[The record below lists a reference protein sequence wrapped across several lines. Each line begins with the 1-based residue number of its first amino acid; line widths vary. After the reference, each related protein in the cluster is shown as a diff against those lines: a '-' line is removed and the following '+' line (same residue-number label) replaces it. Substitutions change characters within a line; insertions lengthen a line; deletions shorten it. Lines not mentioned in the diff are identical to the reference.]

1 MQTFYM
7 GHWIPEYAAQFL
19 IVLTGFALMFQAYR
33 IAGIL
38 FLLAMGSIFMPVI
51 LQILQPLA
59 WEAAQQAPTAITS
72 EITRGIGAPEWA
84 QGIVGALVSIV
95 AVYMVFVIVVLG
107 IVRWIFGRD
116 TFSHV
121 MSSLLV
127 EPVRFLLASPFLLIA
142 WLFRRVAR
150 RR

>member
-7 GHWIPEYAAQFL
+7 GHWIPEYAAQFM
-19 IVLTGFALMFQAYR
+19 IVLAGFALMFQAYR
-33 IAGIL
+33 IAGTL

-59 WEAAQQAPTAITS
+59 WEAAQQAPTAIS
-72 EITRGIGAPEWA
+72 AEITRGIGAPQWA
-84 QGIVGALVSIV
+84 QGIVGTLVSVV
-95 AVYMVFVIVVLG
+95 AVYLLFVIVVLG
-107 IVRWIFGRD
+107 IVRWVFGRD
-116 TFSHV
+116 TFSQ
-121 MSSLLV
+121 MMGSLLV

>member
-19 IVLTGFALMFQAYR
+19 IVLAGFTLMFRAYR
-33 IAGIL
+33 IAGTL
-38 FLLAMGSIFMPVI
+38 FLLAMGAIFMPVI

-59 WEAAQQAPTAITS
+59 WEAAQQAPAAITA

-84 QGIVGALVSIV
+84 QGIVETLVSVV
-95 AVYMVFVIVVLG
+95 AIYGLFVIVVLG
-107 IVRWIFGRD
+107 IVRWVFGRD
-116 TFSHV
+116 AFAQ
-121 MSSLLV
+121 MMGSLLV

-142 WLFRRVAR
+142 WLFRWVAR
-150 RR
+150 RP